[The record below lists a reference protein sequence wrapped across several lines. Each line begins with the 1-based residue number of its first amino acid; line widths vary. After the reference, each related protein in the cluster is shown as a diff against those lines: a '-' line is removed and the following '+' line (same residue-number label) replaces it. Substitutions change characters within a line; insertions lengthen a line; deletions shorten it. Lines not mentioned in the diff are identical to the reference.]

1 MTNFVEFRLLDPD
14 LQTVHG
20 ILPFQKGDLYLQLN
34 EPGSGS
40 VKTALDIASAALV
53 ESAGFIETHY
63 RDAVRGGFFVE
74 NLGESD
80 VNAGEEAGRGLE
92 ISGRGALAL
101 LEDAVVW
108 TDGSGANKRIYSGTQ
123 AAMLIELM
131 EEAQT
136 RGGLAI
142 VDWDFTDTLD
152 SDGVAWTDDFPLEL
166 TVGTSL
172 LDVVRQIAKTGID
185 FEMTPDGSGNYVL
198 SAYKDGIGSDKSET
212 VYFRVGVNCTEVS
225 HSEAGGG
232 IRNALL
238 VKYKNGYTS
247 AQDAASITARRR
259 REGVLNYDFVQRPD
273 NAVTFANA
281 ELQGKKDP
289 KRQISVKIYDGAGPR
304 AFVDYSLGD
313 TITLDTRGTEE
324 EYRIRGIHL
333 SWVDNEHAEVI
344 VDLNSMI
351 LENEIRVTQ
360 DVDWLLNEWKTAH
373 DAGLLEVSFWAAI
386 GNPNITYVVSDML
399 IVGDYLYVASTDGHL
414 LIYSISAGTWTR
426 VPLGYTPVCLEH
438 LNGFI
443 YLGCFHKVLKYEIA
457 TGTLTSVADVVYS
470 DPLQESV
477 FGIAVLG
484 NYIHCIGTFDS
495 IGGVATTG
503 NSMRYDTV
511 GGTWTDTGSASGFLL
526 SDGTNLY
533 SGATVWA
540 GGTTWNALGTSPGTI
555 LCMAMFGTQILAGTS
570 TGDHLYVWDG
580 STWSTFG
587 GGVSGTVR
595 GLAVYLTDV
604 YVVGSFTD
612 EGNYIAKYSG
622 GEWWAL
628 EDGLNAYASHVV
640 LHQSHDNVDL
650 YVGGTFT
657 EADGK
662 PALKL
667 AAYFNNFAAL
677 TEYLETAGG
686 ESFNL
691 GEAIHAATA
700 KTPMVGADEMSLWD
714 SITQRLRKI
723 TWTNILA
730 SIKTFTDGLYVALT
744 GNQTVA
750 GVKTFTSDPIIPDE
764 AYDATAWNGSL
775 EPPTKNAVRDKIES
789 MSGGGGTPAGSDTQV
804 QFNDGGAFGADAGFV
819 FDKANDSL
827 QLGGSPPSVTA
838 SAFTQVAE
846 GVSAGHLLFTWGSG
860 FASYIRGF
868 FARGTVASP
877 TAVQADDPEFRVRG
891 AAYDGASYPSSN
903 AEILFLANE
912 NQDATHHGSRVEI
925 HTTPNASTTL
935 TKVFTAK
942 NDGNVNIEAGKQ
954 YQVNGAQHLHS
965 AADITSGS
973 LSNDRLGN
981 TRFSLPFASYAA
993 LASPIS
999 ASPAFPYAV
1008 TLPSF
1013 TIYPKQWSQ
1022 GVVTGAT
1029 NNGSNYWK
1037 LELLYTNAG
1046 VTTVAATV
1054 TTAALGTNTTAV
1066 LTTTS
1071 FDLSSYTQ
1079 ASHIRFAIRATKVG
1093 APSDLNAHGPN
1104 VEYTLS

>member
-1 MTNFVEFRLLDPD
+1 MTIFAEFRLMDPD

-123 AAMLIELM
+123 AAMLIELI

-247 AQDAASITARRR
+247 AQDATSITARRR

-304 AFVDYSLGD
+304 AFVDYILGD

-477 FGIAVLG
+477 FGIAILG
-484 NYIHCIGTFDS
+484 NYVHCIGTFDS

-511 GGTWTDTGSASGFLL
+511 GGTWTDTGSAAGKLL

-580 STWSTFG
+580 STWATFG

-628 EDGLNAYASHVV
+628 EDGLNAYASKVV

-700 KTPMVGADEMSLWD
+700 KTPMVGADEMPLWD

-730 SIKTFTDGLYVALT
+730 SIKTYTDGLYVALT

-750 GVKTFTSDPIIPDE
+750 GVKTFSSFPVTPS
-764 AYDATAWNGSL
+764 AA
-775 EPPTKNAVRDKIES
+775 PTTDYEVANKKYVDDT
-789 MSGGGGTPAGSDTQV
+789 SGGGGTPGGSDTEV
-804 QFNDGGAFGADAGFV
+804 QFNDGGVFEGDTEFTWNKTTKVLHLGPSDRGVRLLGADGDVDIYAPDSGNPAYILHSYNGVPAVISFV
-819 FDKANDSL
+819 SEGTLASEQAVSL
-827 QLGGSPPSVTA
+827 GKV
-838 SAFTQVAE
+838 
-846 GVSAGHLLFTWGSG
+846 LFQ
-860 FASYIRGF
+860 FASKAFNGTIYKDTGRIR
-868 FARGTVASP
+868 AVATEDHDGTSGGMKWEFYCVSNTTNLETLVA
-877 TAVQADDPEFRVRG
+877 TFDQ
-891 AAYDGASYPSSN
+891 
-903 AEILFLANE
+903 
-912 NQDATHHGSRVEI
+912 
-925 HTTPNASTTL
+925 
-935 TKVFTAK
+935 
-942 NDGNVNIEAGKQ
+942 DGNINIASGKQ
-954 YQVNGAQHLHS
+954 YKVNGGQHTHD
-965 AADITSGS
+965 AGDIASG
-973 LSNDRLGN
+973 NIANARLGN
-981 TRFSLPFASYAA
+981 TRFSLPFSSYAT

-999 ASPAFPYAV
+999 ASPAFPYAA

-1054 TTAALGTNTTAV
+1054 TTSALGTNTTAV